1 VPTILSVEAPRQSLN
16 GGLPNLSV
24 LGLKDVAGVAALFSF
39 RHFAARWRTAADE
52 TRRRPSH
59 SFSY

>member
-1 VPTILSVEAPRQSLN
+1 LN

-24 LGLKDVAGVAALFSF
+24 LGLKEVAGVAALYSF